1 MRSVVAKKWKFRFL
15 SFVCLPITLLWGL
28 STGSYGGFRR
38 DNNPDATSNV
48 NTLGPP
54 HGPQTSVLGPRTPV
68 NPPNV
73 GYHGEVM
80 AAADPQSPNNLIVCG
95 YRANQRT
102 GAGYEG
108 YVYQSGDGGKTWREV
123 LVDASSQWV
132 SEESCAF
139 GPGHQAYFVTG
150 VSDTSRGEPLHEYG
164 NMHLYRSADGG
175 RTWRTIQVSPFMDWT
190 SMAVDTTHGPRRNTL
205 YIFADSVASATGGW
219 LYDDRSAVLA
229 VRRELPKSSF
239 SITNG
244 NFSVK
249 TGGKSTAR
257 LPEGSAVLSDG
268 SVLTV
273 FSGDRGTHNHDAS
286 GKNTTI
292 FSVEVGVSRDGGKT
306 LTRTSVYESLVPSV
320 LGGLAVNQATD
331 EIYICWTPR
340 YGESTESRMMDHEE
354 SNLVLATSR
363 DRGQTWTVR
372 SVKAPL
378 DGALDVSPGTA
389 SLAVNKD
396 GVLGFMWYGK
406 DWGRVYFGPSFDG
419 GDSIAEVAT
428 LTPTSPIEQLQN
440 RSLADERRLMVYP
453 PAWNDS
459 LHRLEPLKVLAFG
472 PNPRGVPFG
481 NPLVAD
487 EAGTFHPIWSE
498 VGNGESQLWTRT
510 VSLQGQG
517 NNMPTVTG
525 LEDISDKVVSKISNV
540 RYDHLESLVAFDLTV
555 TNKSDSV
562 IAALLVTVVTSPS
575 GQLDFAAENADN
587 RELSNGALWELGI
600 PSDGLGCEQSSDP
613 RTLTFRMNMRN
624 EEDGL
629 GYFNGRDIPLRI
641 YGRLTSSP
649 FRPVNH

>member
-1 MRSVVAKKWKFRFL
+1 MRSVVAKRWKFRL
-15 SFVCLPITLLWGL
+15 LGFVCLPITLLWGL
-28 STGSYGGFRR
+28 STASYGAFGR

-48 NTLGPP
+48 NKLGPP

-68 NPPNV
+68 NPPSV

-139 GPGHQAYFVTG
+139 GPGNQAYFVTG

-175 RTWRTIQVSPFMDWT
+175 RTWRAIQVSPFMDWT

-229 VRRELPKSSF
+229 VRRELPKPSF

-273 FSGDRGTHNHDAS
+273 FAGYRGTDNHDAS

-292 FSVEVGVSRDGGKT
+292 FSVDVGVSKDGGKT
-306 LTRTSVYESLVPSV
+306 LTRSSVYESFVPSV

-363 DRGQTWTVR
+363 DRGQTWTVGSSR
-372 SVKAPL
+372 VDLQACKLEYSI
-378 DGALDVSPGTA
+378 VSP
-389 SLAVNKD
+389 K
-396 GVLGFMWYGK
+396 
-406 DWGRVYFGPSFDG
+406 
-419 GDSIAEVAT
+419 
-428 LTPTSPIEQLQN
+428 
-440 RSLADERRLMVYP
+440 
-453 PAWNDS
+453 
-459 LHRLEPLKVLAFG
+459 
-472 PNPRGVPFG
+472 
-481 NPLVAD
+481 
-487 EAGTFHPIWSE
+487 
-498 VGNGESQLWTRT
+498 
-510 VSLQGQG
+510 
-517 NNMPTVTG
+517 
-525 LEDISDKVVSKISNV
+525 
-540 RYDHLESLVAFDLTV
+540 
-555 TNKSDSV
+555 
-562 IAALLVTVVTSPS
+562 
-575 GQLDFAAENADN
+575 
-587 RELSNGALWELGI
+587 
-600 PSDGLGCEQSSDP
+600 
-613 RTLTFRMNMRN
+613 
-624 EEDGL
+624 
-629 GYFNGRDIPLRI
+629 
-641 YGRLTSSP
+641 
-649 FRPVNH
+649 